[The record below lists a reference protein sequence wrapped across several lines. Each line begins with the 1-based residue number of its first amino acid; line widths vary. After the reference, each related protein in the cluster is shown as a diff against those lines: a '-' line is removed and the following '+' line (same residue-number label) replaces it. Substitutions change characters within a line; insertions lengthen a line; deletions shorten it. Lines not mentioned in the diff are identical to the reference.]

1 MKYKLTDRIQHESYC
16 CPFHLLEDVINTLFE
31 ESLNIDQVHIISD
44 KYLTESLIK
53 TICQTGVNDFE
64 FDLQIIDFDK
74 LDDEIDE
81 YRITILDDGEV
92 FIEPAINKNAEYYD
106 CDGFIFA
113 ECEVS
118 EDAYNGHNRHCDVI
132 VFEVEDF

>member
-1 MKYKLTDRIQHESYC
+1 MKYKLTDRIQYESYC
-16 CPFHLLEDVINTLFE
+16 CPFHLLEDVIDTLFE

-64 FDLQIIDFDK
+64 FDLQTIDFDK

-92 FIEPAINKNAEYYD
+92 FIEPAINKNAEHYD

-118 EDAYNGHNRHCDVI
+118 EDAYNGNNRHCDVM
-132 VFEVEDF
+132 VFDVEGF